1 MTIAPFRFRGLAIL
15 AAGAAL
21 AATLTGCLPNRVV
34 LDLAPSDGELKER
47 QVLADREA
55 SSSGPKVA
63 LIDVTGLISYE
74 PGGFLIAGRGNAV
87 DDLVARLDK
96 ARKDPQVRA
105 VILRINSPG
114 GTVAAT
120 ETMYREVMRF
130 RSETSK
136 PVVISMAEVAAS
148 GGYYLSL
155 AGDKIFAQEATITG
169 SIGVIIQTFN
179 LSKGMS
185 MIGLE
190 ARAVTSG
197 PNKDMG
203 NPFEPA
209 RESQYQLLQAIVND
223 FFESFES
230 KVGERRKGLPS
241 DWHTTVA
248 DGRIFTG
255 RQALAVGLVDA
266 TGDLHDAFE
275 SAKELAKIPKGQLV
289 KYHTDGREP
298 ASAYA
303 NAASPVDG
311 PQASSGPGV
320 HLNLNLA
327 ESLLPRAGFY
337 YLWLPPSP

>member
-1 MTIAPFRFRGLAIL
+1 MTLL
-15 AAGAAL
+15 
-21 AATLTGCLPNRVV
+21 ATLALGASLAGCLPNRIV
-34 LDLAPSDGELKER
+34 LDLAPSDGELQER
-47 QVLADREA
+47 PVLADGETGA
-55 SSSGPKVA
+55 TGPKVA

-74 PGGFLIAGRGNAV
+74 AGGAIIAGRGNAV

-120 ETMYREVMRF
+120 ETMYLEVMRF
-130 RSETSK
+130 RKETSK
-136 PVVISMAEVAAS
+136 PVVVSMAEVAAS

-155 AGDKIFAQEATITG
+155 AADKVYAQESTITG

-203 NPFEPA
+203 NPFEPPE
-209 RESQYQLLQAIVND
+209 ESQYELLQGIVDD
-223 FFESFES
+223 FYEGFQSR
-230 KVGERRKGLPS
+230 VAERRTDMPA
-241 DWHTTVA
+241 DWRTSVA
-248 DGRIFTG
+248 DGRVFTG

-266 TGDLHDAFE
+266 NGDLHDAFE
-275 SAKELAKIPKGQLV
+275 AAKELASIPKARLV
-289 KYHTDGREP
+289 KYHTEGREP

-303 NAASPVDG
+303 NAGSPLPGADAAG
-311 PQASSGPGV
+311 SGV
-320 HLNLNLA
+320 HVSLNLA

-337 YLWLPPSP
+337 YLWLPPNP